1 MSREGAIQA
10 RSTMTT
16 SSVKA
21 LLGVTVSTYDD
32 LIDLALASAKRLAD
46 DYCNNPFLEMVATD
60 PDFDSYYQARDPLN
74 DRSSGVPALD
84 ADPAVEMAIPST
96 VEEGILEYV
105 RWRLQSQAIPLGVK
119 SEKVGDITRSYQT
132 AGDVSGDIARTYWR
146 PFRLCVGF

>member
-1 MSREGAIQA
+1 
-10 RSTMTT
+10 MTT
-16 SSVKA
+16 SVVKA

-32 LIDLALASAKRLAD
+32 RIDLALASAKRRAD
-46 DYCNNPFLEMVATD
+46 DYCNNPFVEMVATD
-60 PDFDSYYQARDPLN
+60 PSFDSYYQARSPLN

-105 RWRLQSQAIPLGVK
+105 RWTLQAQGIPLGVK
-119 SEKVGDITRSYQT
+119 SEKVGDISRSYLT
-132 AGDVSGDIARTYWR
+132 ALDVFGDISRTYWR